1 MHNIVLAADHN
12 GIDLKEKIKDYL
24 IKTSVYNPI
33 DIGPFNSEKV
43 DYPDYAHQAATIVSS
58 DDVPL
63 GILICGSGIGMS
75 IVANKVPGI
84 RAALVHNIQTAPLT
98 RQHNNANILCL
109 GAWVVN
115 LSTSLEI
122 VDSWLNAK
130 FGEYRHVKRVAKIDV
145 NPNNKIVFTN
155 GVFDLVH
162 SGHVELLN
170 FAKLLGDKLVVGLN
184 SDKATQ
190 QLKGKKR
197 PINKEKDRKKIIESL
212 KAVDEVI
219 IFDAIDTKNLI
230 KDLQPHI
237 IVKGGEWTAEE
248 IRKRDKIPENI
259 EIYVYPFKEGYSSSN
274 IISIIKGEK

>member
-12 GIDLKEKIKDYL
+12 GIELKEKIKDYL
-24 IKTSVYNPI
+24 IKTSIFNPI
-33 DIGPFNSEKV
+33 DIGPFDTGKV
-43 DYPDYAHQAATIVSS
+43 DYPDYAHQASTIVASN
-58 DDVPL
+58 DVQL

-75 IVANKVPGI
+75 IAANKVTGI
-84 RAALVHNIQTAPLT
+84 RAALVHNTQTAPLT
-98 RQHNNANILCL
+98 REHNNANILCL

-122 VDSWLNAK
+122 VEIWLNAK

-190 QLKGKKR
+190 QLKGEKR
-197 PINKEKDRKKIIESL
+197 PINKENDRKKIIESL

-219 IFDAIDTKNLI
+219 IFDAVDTKDLI
-230 KDLQPHI
+230 KDLQPQI

-248 IRKRDKIPENI
+248 IRKRDNI
-259 EIYVYPFKEGYSSSN
+259 SE
-274 IISIIKGEK
+274 